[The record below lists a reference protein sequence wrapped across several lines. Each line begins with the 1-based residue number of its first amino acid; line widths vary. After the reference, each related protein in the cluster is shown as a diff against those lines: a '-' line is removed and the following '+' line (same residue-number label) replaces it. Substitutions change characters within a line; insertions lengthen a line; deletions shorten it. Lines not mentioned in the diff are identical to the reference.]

1 MENEQSEME
10 MSIAGM
16 DSQIHKSQS
25 KLIEIDVA
33 KATQQRSVI
42 REEKQHEAQ
51 IGIGIFNKSREHVGT
66 NSAKTNI
73 PQKTLPINSVGQ
85 GA

>member
-33 KATQQRSVI
+33 KATQQ
-42 REEKQHEAQ
+42 K
-51 IGIGIFNKSREHVGT
+51 KCY
-66 NSAKTNI
+66 
-73 PQKTLPINSVGQ
+73 
-85 GA
+85 

>member
-1 MENEQSEME
+1 MVLMENEQSEME

-33 KATQQRSVI
+33 KATQVHNI
-42 REEKQHEAQ
+42 EVLLEK
-51 IGIGIFNKSREHVGT
+51 KSDMKLRLELVSSIKAG
-66 NSAKTNI
+66 SM
-73 PQKTLPINSVGQ
+73 LVPIQ
-85 GA
+85 PRPTYHKKLYQ